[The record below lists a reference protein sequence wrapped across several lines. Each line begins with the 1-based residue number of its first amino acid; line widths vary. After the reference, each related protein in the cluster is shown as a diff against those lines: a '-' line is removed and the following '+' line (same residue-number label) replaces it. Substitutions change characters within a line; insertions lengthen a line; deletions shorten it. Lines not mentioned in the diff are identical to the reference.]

1 MNVMT
6 PREVQERRERARKKA
21 AALLLEF
28 QFKADGLADHEDVFD
43 AFEMAALW
51 RLACEGYAF
60 SEMTT
65 ARMIEATNP

>member
-1 MNVMT
+1 MSLMT
-6 PREVQERRERARKKA
+6 PKEAHERRERARKKA

-28 QFKADGLADHEDVFD
+28 QFKGDGMADHEDVFD

-51 RLACEGYAF
+51 RLACDGYAF

-65 ARMIEATNP
+65 AMMIEATNP

>member
-1 MNVMT
+1 MT
-6 PREVQERRERARKKA
+6 PREVHERRERARKKA

-28 QFKADGLADHEDVFD
+28 MFKGDAMADHEDVFD